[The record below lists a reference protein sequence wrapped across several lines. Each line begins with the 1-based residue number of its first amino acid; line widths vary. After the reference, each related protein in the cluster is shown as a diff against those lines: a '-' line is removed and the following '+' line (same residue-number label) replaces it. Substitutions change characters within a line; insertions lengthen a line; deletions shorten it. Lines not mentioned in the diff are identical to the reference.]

1 MFFNVE
7 GQLHVKKH
15 STNVDTCPLYITN
28 HPQLTNEKTEHT
40 LVQPPIQNFSTNIG
54 HRFLTLIDKHFLKDH
69 KLREIFNCKSIKIC
83 YGCKN
88 NTKQTIA
95 NHNKR
100 NLNSSKH
107 IDDTADDT
115 NTKDTKPY
123 SCQQKNTCSLN
134 GNCLQSTLINQ
145 ATITRKD
152 NSTTEMYIGL
162 TKNGLKTRYR
172 NHTASFQHTK
182 HRNSTELSKHI
193 WTLKENNIDHFILWH
208 ILSSRSP
215 YNNASKRCNL
225 CLKEKLLI
233 IHQPELS
240 SLNKHNEL
248 VSSYHHKKK
257 ATEQSIEIYH
267 HAFMQVC

>member
-1 MFFNVE
+1 ME

-15 STNVDTCPLYITN
+15 STIADTCPLYITN

-95 NHNKR
+95 NHNKC

-115 NTKDTKPY
+115 NTKDTKPC

-134 GNCLQSTLINQ
+134 GNCLQSSLIYQ

-182 HRNSTELSKHI
+182 HRNSTKLSKHI

-225 CLKEKLLI
+225 CFKEKLLI